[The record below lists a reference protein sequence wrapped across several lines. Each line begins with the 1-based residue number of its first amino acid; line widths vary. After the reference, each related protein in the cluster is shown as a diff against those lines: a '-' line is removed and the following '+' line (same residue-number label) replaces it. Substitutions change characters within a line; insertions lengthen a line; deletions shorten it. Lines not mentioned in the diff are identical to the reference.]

1 MKQKSLN
8 SWEKI
13 ASLCILDVY
22 KMLLYGNVVKQA
34 STEMMKDFYN
44 ASNRTYVLNVL
55 FSVQP
60 HPSSICA
67 L

>member
-22 KMLLYGNVVKQA
+22 KMLLYGDVVKQA
-34 STEMMKDFYN
+34 STEMMKDFCLMFC
-44 ASNRTYVLNVL
+44 SV
-55 FSVQP
+55 FSPIRRQYARYSTVTWT
-60 HPSSICA
+60 
-67 L
+67 